1 MLENIKILMNLKGE
15 YKDALINLYIDQCK
29 QEIQVYTKRDFM
41 PSMELVCAQMVLEK
55 YNKRFNEG
63 VTSTSQSGLSISFK
77 DGYSKEI
84 MEQLNSF
91 KKNVRF
97 L

>member
-1 MLENIKILMNLKGE
+1 MLENIKILLGIKNE
-15 YKDALINLYIDQCK
+15 AKDVLLNLYISQCK
-29 QEIQVYTKRDFM
+29 QEIQTYTKRDFM
-41 PSMELVCAQMVLEK
+41 QSMELVCAQMVVEK
-55 YNKRFNEG
+55 YNKRYSEG
-63 VTSTSQSGLSISFK
+63 MTSTSQSGLSINFK

-84 MEQLNSF
+84 TDQLNSF